1 MQPSWDFTQ
10 LVSLRKRQLLLFLWA
25 VVFVFLLSCP
35 LWCLSKSKCIGEPI
49 SSSLGRNIYLFFSLT
64 TAVLLFLSSPTSA
77 SRKHETSISCGMALR
92 DSFFLH
98 AERWSPPETCHRL
111 PEPQIHSVT
120 VSVWSRRGRKRIPQR
135 TGRAIWV
142 KTDETAAPL
151 SLWEAA
157 ERPLP
162 ISHAG
167 RLLPAYLVPFILGF
181 MNSRACKSEH
191 MDAEQEPESEN
202 ATTLRVFFFECIFTQ
217 VLNRDSVLKPL

>member
-1 MQPSWDFTQ
+1 MCSQAGT
-10 LVSLRKRQLLLFLWA
+10 LRGSHLCESDNFCCFSERWCLC
-25 VVFVFLLSCP
+25 FLLSCP
-35 LWCLSKSKCIGEPI
+35 LWGLSKSECIGEPI
-49 SSSLGRNIYLFFSLT
+49 SSSLGRNINLFLSLT

-92 DSFFLH
+92 DSFFPR
-98 AERWSPPETCHRL
+98 AERRSPSETCHRL
-111 PEPQIHSVT
+111 PGPQIHSVA
-120 VSVWSRRGRKRIPQR
+120 VSFWSRRGRKRIPQR

-142 KTDETAAPL
+142 NTDEMAAPL

-162 ISHAG
+162 ISRAG

-191 MDAEQEPESEN
+191 TDAEQEPESEN
-202 ATTLRVFFFECIFTQ
+202 ATTLRVFFF
-217 VLNRDSVLKPL
+217 LNAFSLKHSTEIQF